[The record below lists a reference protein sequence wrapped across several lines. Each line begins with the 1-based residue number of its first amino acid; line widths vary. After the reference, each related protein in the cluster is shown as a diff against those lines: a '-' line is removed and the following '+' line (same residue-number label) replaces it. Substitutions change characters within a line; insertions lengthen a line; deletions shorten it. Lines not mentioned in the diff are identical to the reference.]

1 MGKITHFFV
10 RFMSKSGGMQMGNL
24 AHVRGKAWVLC
35 LRTWERT
42 GFSQPGYWSSQKE
55 FSMRHILQRRR
66 FLVGSLAILLFALAF
81 VFVYPGYASLH
92 TPTTPRRA
100 GTPFQPRTLQQLIAT
115 HALASSVQVLSSQ
128 PPSVIVQFPL
138 FPSGIK
144 AAFPKATGVVTI
156 VQGNPEVSLF
166 DSVTV
171 DVTNMPPDTTFTIFF
186 IEHANKPFGN
196 VEYVADLH
204 TLSDG
209 SGEISFQVI
218 TLVAFAINSDNP
230 NVTQDQSGQASG
242 TQLEHLGMWF
252 SSLKDAQTILKNPNL
267 TGTPFDGGNPP
278 LHAGPQAMT
287 DGQNDPVF

>member
-1 MGKITHFFV
+1 MV
-10 RFMSKSGGMQMGNL
+10 RQAF
-24 AHVRGKAWVLC
+24 
-35 LRTWERT
+35 
-42 GFSQPGYWSSQKE
+42 
-55 FSMRHILQRRR
+55 QRRR
-66 FLVGSLAILLFALAF
+66 FLLVSTATLAVALLSFA
-81 VFVYPGYASLH
+81 FVYPGYARLH
-92 TPTTPRRA
+92 TPTLSRHA
-100 GTPFQPRTLQQLIAT
+100 GSPFRPQTLQQLIAA
-115 HALASSVQVLSSQ
+115 HALASSVQVLSSAS
-128 PPSVIVQFPL
+128 PSVIVQFPL

-171 DVTNMPPDTTFTIFF
+171 DVSNMPPDITFTIFF

-204 TLSDG
+204 TRGDG
-209 SGEISFQVI
+209 SGEVSFQAI
-218 TLVAFAINSDNP
+218 TLVAFALNSDNP
-230 NVTQDQSGQASG
+230 NVTQDQSGAASG

-252 SSLKDAQTILKNPNL
+252 SSLQDAQTVLKNPKL

-287 DGQNDPVF
+287 DGQNAPVF